1 MPDSFAW
8 LLAIGVL
15 GASAALAAV
24 VVFDEVRTRRRA
36 IAHYRSLERQ
46 RVMRMRRLAEAAPR
60 RSRPSWDRYIEAKNQ
75 RAA

>member
-1 MPDSFAW
+1 MPDGFVW
-8 LLAIGVL
+8 LLAISVL
-15 GASAALAAV
+15 GASAALATAV
-24 VVFDEVRTRRRA
+24 LMDEVRTRRRA

-60 RSRPSWDRYIEAKNQ
+60 RSRPSWDRYIDAKNQ